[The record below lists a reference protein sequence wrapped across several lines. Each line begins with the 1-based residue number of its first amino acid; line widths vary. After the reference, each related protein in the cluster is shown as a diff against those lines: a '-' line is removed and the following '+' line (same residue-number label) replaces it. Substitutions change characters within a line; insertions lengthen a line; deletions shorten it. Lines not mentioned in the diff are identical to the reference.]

1 MSETIADL
9 LGTTRH
15 CTCVSIAPSG
25 YWACVAC
32 RPLTDLL
39 ALCRC
44 VVCLSDP
51 HLEKAG
57 WPVIENRLP
66 YVPLH
71 LGLTILG
78 YTVQKR

>member
-1 MSETIADL
+1 MYFSCA
-9 LGTTRH
+9 
-15 CTCVSIAPSG
+15 
-25 YWACVAC
+25 
-32 RPLTDLL
+32 LTLL

-44 VVCLSDP
+44 VVWLLDP
-51 HLEKAG
+51 HLEKMG

-78 YTVQKR
+78 YTVQKRCVLRKNVGPST